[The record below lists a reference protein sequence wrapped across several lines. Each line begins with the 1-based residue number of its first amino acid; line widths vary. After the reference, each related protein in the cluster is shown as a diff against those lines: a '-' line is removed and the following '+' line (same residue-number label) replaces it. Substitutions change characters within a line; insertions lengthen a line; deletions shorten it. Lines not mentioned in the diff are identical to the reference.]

1 METPGEGVG
10 EQGGQGAGPLPGV
23 PSGLSKKATCFLLK
37 DVFHV
42 FVIVDM
48 WNNARITDCRDTVS
62 S

>member
-1 METPGEGVG
+1 METPEEGVG
-10 EQGGQGAGPLPGV
+10 EQGGQGAGHLPSV

-37 DVFHV
+37 DVFDV